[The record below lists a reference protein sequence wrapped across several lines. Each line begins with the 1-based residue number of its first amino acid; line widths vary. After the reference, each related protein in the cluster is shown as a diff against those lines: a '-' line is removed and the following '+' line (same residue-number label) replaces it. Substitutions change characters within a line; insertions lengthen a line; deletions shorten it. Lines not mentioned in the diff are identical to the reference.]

1 MLHNFLREGQLILL
15 NDKQIGYRVKNS
27 IKEQIIII

>member
-27 IKEQIIII
+27 NKEQIIII